1 MREQGSTGSAGSSE
15 GSGSTGAAGEAIA
28 PRTAGGAAFDIDRS
42 QPTVIVDDL
51 HVDYRVVLAADSDR
65 RVRYGQQHR
74 RLKRLLA
81 RRRVQIIHA
90 VRGVSFT
97 TYRGEAIGVIGRNG
111 SGKSTL
117 LRAIAGLMPIARGA
131 VYAKGQPSLLGVNAA
146 LVPALSGAH
155 NVELGCL
162 ALGMSPE
169 EMRRRYDTVVKFS
182 GIRPDRIN
190 LPMKAY
196 SSGMSA
202 RLRFAIAQSA
212 VPDVL
217 LIDEALATGDRQFKR
232 RSELRIEQLRKEAGT
247 VFIVSHSN
255 ADILKMCNRA
265 LWLEDG
271 ELVMDGPVDEVVGA
285 YEEATDD

>member
-1 MREQGSTGSAGSSE
+1 VTDARTQ
-15 GSGSTGAAGEAIA
+15 A
-28 PRTAGGAAFDIDRS
+28 PGGAAKPAPERPAFDVDHS
-42 QPTVIVDDL
+42 QPTVIVDDV
-51 HVDYRVVLAADSDR
+51 HIDYRVVLAADSQRHAR
-65 RVRYGQQHR
+65 RQHR
-74 RLKRLLA
+74 RLKALLA

-97 TYRGEAIGVIGRNG
+97 AYRGEVVGLIGRNG

-117 LRAIAGLMPIARGA
+117 LRAIAGLMPIASGA
-131 VYAKGQPSLLGVNAA
+131 VYAKGQPALLGVNAA
-146 LVPALSGAH
+146 LVNRLSGAH

-162 ALGMSPE
+162 ALGMRPD
-169 EMRRRYDTVVKFS
+169 EMRDRFDEVVKFS
-182 GIRPDRIN
+182 GIRADRIN

-232 RSELRIEQLRKEAGT
+232 RSERRIEQLRREAGT

-255 ADILKMCNRA
+255 ADILKMCSRA
-265 LWLEDG
+265 LWLDDG
-271 ELVMDGPVDEVVGA
+271 ELVMDGPVAEVVAA

>member
-1 MREQGSTGSAGSSE
+1 
-15 GSGSTGAAGEAIA
+15 
-28 PRTAGGAAFDIDRS
+28 
-42 QPTVIVDDL
+42 
-51 HVDYRVVLAADSDR
+51 VDYRVVLAADSDR

-81 RRRVQIIHA
+81 RRRVEIIHA
-90 VRGVSFT
+90 VRGVTFT
-97 TYRGEAIGVIGRNG
+97 TYRGEVIGVIGRNG

-117 LRAIAGLMPIARGA
+117 LRAIAGLMPIARGG
-131 VYAKGQPSLLGVNAA
+131 VYAKGQPALLGVNAA

-162 ALGMSPE
+162 ALGMTPE
-169 EMRRRYDTVVKFS
+169 QMRKRYHEVVKFS

-232 RSELRIEQLRKEAGT
+232 RSEQRIEQLRKQAGT
-247 VFIVSHSN
+247 VFVVSHSN

-265 LWLEDG
+265 IWLDDG
-271 ELVMDGPVDEVVGA
+271 ALVMDGPAEDVVRA
-285 YEEATDD
+285 YEEATDE

>member
-1 MREQGSTGSAGSSE
+1 
-15 GSGSTGAAGEAIA
+15 
-28 PRTAGGAAFDIDRS
+28 
-42 QPTVIVDDL
+42 VVVDDL
-51 HVDYRVVLAADSDR
+51 HIDYRVVLAADSDR
-65 RVRYGQQHR
+65 RARHQHR

-97 TYRGEAIGVIGRNG
+97 TYRGEVVGIIGRNG

-131 VYAKGQPSLLGVNAA
+131 VYAKGQPALLGVNAA

-162 ALGMSPE
+162 ALGMKPE
-169 EMRRRYDTVVKFS
+169 EMRARYDEVVKFS

-232 RSELRIEQLRKEAGT
+232 RSEQRIEQLRKEAGT
-247 VFIVSHSN
+247 VFVVSHSN
-255 ADILKMCNRA
+255 ADIVKMCSRA
-265 LWLEDG
+265 IWLEDG
-271 ELVMDGPVDEVVGA
+271 ELVMDGPVEQVVKA
-285 YEEATDD
+285 YEDATDD